1 MSSSSSEGTHS
12 LHFYNSLLSLS
23 LSQLSIR
30 HNNFLG
36 AVVLCSWV
44 ARMREVERL
53 FLKSERQSA
62 AFFWSSGGLGLRWY
76 FVVFPGACVSSIGS
90 LFRGPI
96 GSRARD
102 RAAGS
107 YTECAAGTRQPS
119 ALRSASL
126 LVHRI
131 LLGTAQG
138 QRQLGTLHTP
148 PRVDTGFQNR
158 ALSR

>member
-62 AFFWSSGGLGLRWY
+62 GFFWSLGGLGFVGILLY
-76 FVVFPGACVSSIGS
+76 FRARVSSIVS
-90 LFRGPI
+90 SFR
-96 GSRARD
+96 
-102 RAAGS
+102 
-107 YTECAAGTRQPS
+107 
-119 ALRSASL
+119 
-126 LVHRI
+126 
-131 LLGTAQG
+131 
-138 QRQLGTLHTP
+138 
-148 PRVDTGFQNR
+148 
-158 ALSR
+158 